1 MLMII
6 AVRAFRICCCFL
18 LLLLLF
24 LFNLQFAERGFVCL
38 AFFFFAEKCIYVRYL
53 LMQFVVERRKRE
65 RERQR
70 RKGEK
75 TRGKRDE
82 TLINCTAMLTGDNR
96 AKGRPLLPHPSTC
109 SLLKYSYYFL
119 TTPFP
124 YSLAPSTL
132 SC

>member
-1 MLMII
+1 MII

-53 LMQFVVERRKRE
+53 LMQFVVERRKRW
-65 RERQR
+65 
-70 RKGEK
+70 KK
-75 TRGKRDE
+75 TKGKRDE

-96 AKGRPLLPHPSTC
+96 AKGRPPPLLPSSPYLLSAKILVLFLDYPL
-109 SLLKYSYYFL
+109 SLLPCPFNPLLL
-119 TTPFP
+119 T
-124 YSLAPSTL
+124 
-132 SC
+132 